1 MTAAEIK
8 KMHSLC
14 RLRSTLEAF
23 ALRQWREKNKTNEPP
38 EVVSHYLEE
47 LRLAANRT
55 DYDKFHQIDTSF
67 HRSLILSVDLEPL
80 VQNWDCVV
88 ESLSG
93 WIFHVQKIYWPT
105 LMSLYREHVLLVK
118 AWHSEDFWIAE
129 EATHEHLMAGWYRR
143 AAAEE
148 NFQDE
153 IDPVDRATSFMS
165 THFANHLDIEWIAK
179 NVSFI
184 STSHLTRLFCKKV
197 GLSPYSYLKQTRLE
211 RAAMLV
217 KSTPEKILQVAQ
229 RVGYKNVSH
238 FVRDFRA
245 RYGMTPLQYRKENHQ

>member
-1 MTAAEIK
+1 MTSDEIK

-14 RLRSTLEAF
+14 RLRSTLESF
-23 ALRQWREKNKTNEPP
+23 ALHQWRDKNKTNNLP
-38 EVVSHYLEE
+38 EKIPYYLEQ
-47 LRLAANRT
+47 LRLAANQT
-55 DYDKFHQIDTSF
+55 DFDKFHKIDTEF
-67 HRSLILSVDLEPL
+67 HRSLILSVRLEPL
-80 VQNWDCVV
+80 EKNWSTVV
-88 ESLSG
+88 EALSG
-93 WIFHVQKIYWPT
+93 WIFHVQKMYWPS

-118 AWHSEDFWIAE
+118 AWQSDDLWIAE
-129 EATHEHLMAGWYRR
+129 EATHQHLEAGWYRR
-143 AAAEE
+143 AAVEE

-153 IDPVDRATSFMS
+153 MDPVDRATSYMS
-165 THFANHLDIEWIAK
+165 THFASQLDIEWIAK

-197 GLSPYSYLKQTRLE
+197 GQSPYSFLKQTRLE

-217 KSTPEKILQVAQ
+217 QSTPEKILQVAH

-245 RYGMTPLQYRKENHQ
+245 KYGMTPLQYRKKHQ